1 MDILMHIYSTS
12 VEDRQRIVDRITA
25 LLSENDPGYSSNLLD
40 V

>member
-12 VEDRQRIVDRITA
+12 VEDRQCIVDRITA
-25 LLSENDPGYSSNLLD
+25 LLSENDVGYSYGLLD